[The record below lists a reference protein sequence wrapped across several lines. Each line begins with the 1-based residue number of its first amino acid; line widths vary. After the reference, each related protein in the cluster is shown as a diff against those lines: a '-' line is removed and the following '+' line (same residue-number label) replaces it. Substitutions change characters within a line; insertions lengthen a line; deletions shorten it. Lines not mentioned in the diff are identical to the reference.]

1 MNFVDKVISSLT
13 DGHNNQNKIEKK
25 LESKKYSKY
34 TSREYAELCEAD
46 AKRAIVA
53 WAR

>member
-13 DGHNNQNKIEKK
+13 DGHNNQNKIQSQGET
-25 LESKKYSKY
+25 KKYPKY
-34 TSREYAELCEAD
+34 TSREYAEICDSD
-46 AKRAIVA
+46 AKRAIAA